1 MRFVVAI
8 ALLASCTQFDVLVNA
23 ASDEGTVY
31 ECTSGEQMRELCYFD
46 DADAELADRLAFDR
60 GGAWSCGS
68 PSRRWPWFTNKLH
81 LGCTYACPAPG
92 VGCNAKQGC
101 FCPGGDYP

>member
-1 MRFVVAI
+1 MRWLLCI
-8 ALLASCTQFDVLVNA
+8 ALTACTSFDVLVNA

-31 ECTSGEQMRELCYFD
+31 ECRGERTLELCYFD
-46 DADAELADRLAFDR
+46 DADEELADRLALDR
-60 GGAWSCGS
+60 GGAWNCGS

-92 VGCNAKQGC
+92 VGCNARNGC
-101 FCPGGDYP
+101 ACFGDEK